1 MTRFGHSLWRAGCAA
16 LLAALAAGCSD
27 APSEPEVVPER
38 DPLTIQALH
47 DPILVDPD
55 LAGMN
60 EANAALTINY
70 DGSIPPI
77 DVSAEEASLAALEA
91 TDLLGGS
98 EKLLD
103 LPPPMNE
110 TPDILALAPLP
121 GDEECAAAMKPSA
134 IWGARLPESIPIY
147 PRSALIYGAGNTSGT
162 CNIRTVTFVT
172 PVAGEQVARF
182 YFSLARRAG
191 FSSEVRRDGMVFM
204 QAEKQGA
211 RLLVSVARRPDGATQ
226 ASLLLSGIK

>member
-16 LLAALAAGCSD
+16 LLAALAVGCSD
-27 APSEPEVVPER
+27 ATTEPEAVPER

-77 DVSAEEASLAALEA
+77 DVSAEETSLAALEA

-98 EKLLD
+98 EKLLE
-103 LPPPMNE
+103 LPSDNAESQVSE
-110 TPDILALAPLP
+110 TLTALTD
-121 GDEECAAAMKPSA
+121 DEECAATMKPSA
-134 IWGARLPESIPIY
+134 IWGARLPESFPIY

-172 PVAGEQVARF
+172 PVAGEEVARF

-191 FSSEVRRDGMVFM
+191 FSPEVRRDGMIFM

-211 RLLVSVARRPDGATQ
+211 RMLVSVARRADGATQ
-226 ASLLLSGIK
+226 VSLLLSGIE